1 MPSCN
6 FSEYVGFV
14 LRYLTLHRSVCKYA
28 LSLRVQKK
36 KNELLP
42 ALSHSK
48 AGRETQQTNETQTFA
63 IFPYSSVC
71 REKVQYCL
79 LVSPLLATDNWDDIE
94 NL

>member
-1 MPSCN
+1 MWM
-6 FSEYVGFV
+6 GFFLRY

-42 ALSHSK
+42 TLSHSK
-48 AGRETQQTNETQTFA
+48 ASRETQQTNETQTFA

-79 LVSPLLATDNWDDIE
+79 LPPRFAFASN
-94 NL
+94 